1 MASTGSP
8 RNKRKTTCFF
18 RLADHRF
25 TSAAAPGALPVA
37 LRAPSTA
44 PGTTSAIF
52 DFFSMFNSV
61 SRNTFY
67 PKIVSRKIGGGS
79 AQIIAD
85 IAKLTDMIETMLVLN
100 VVDFHLLRVA
110 RSLLVLKHPS
120 AALDRLQGILLSR
133 CNV

>member
-1 MASTGSP
+1 M
-8 RNKRKTTCFF
+8 
-18 RLADHRF
+18 
-25 TSAAAPGALPVA
+25 
-37 LRAPSTA
+37 
-44 PGTTSAIF
+44 
-52 DFFSMFNSV
+52 
-61 SRNTFY
+61 
-67 PKIVSRKIGGGS
+67 SRKIGGGS